1 MSAKGTR
8 CPQERGVVWS
18 ELWSETAGHPN
29 PPPSIHVDVI
39 DAQRG
44 LEKGQAGPGSLLG
57 SRASWRFAPHCI
69 TLLVLFHLSETH
81 ACSRVWHTYLFFKTT
96 LLGLVAQ

>member
-8 CPQERGVVWS
+8 CPQERGIVWS

-29 PPPSIHVDVI
+29 PPPSTRVDVI

-57 SRASWRFAPHCI
+57 SRASWRSPRTASPCLSSFISQKPMLAPEFGIHI
-69 TLLVLFHLSETH
+69 YFLKQLY
-81 ACSRVWHTYLFFKTT
+81 W
-96 LLGLVAQ
+96 G